1 MKKILSLIL
10 MLAMLMS
17 LMLIATPA
25 AYADGETADPA
36 EAAAVQSA
44 TPIIPAAEPVVFSVE
59 KHPTSETITAGGKA
73 IFMSYPKGEKS
84 YAVYWTFEDDKGNV
98 TEAENAPDR
107 FPGLIVEL
115 PDRQR
120 IRLRNVP
127 DSMNGLKVQAHFA
140 KADGETIHSDYA
152 YLWVEPNEAFAP
164 QQFVGTQPTQP
175 TAESPCVQQQ
185 PAVQPCPKIVI
196 TKHPIDEIYLRDG
209 QSSTFFTSYASNYAW
224 MTWEFKIGDYGDPFS
239 AEIAAR
245 DYGLYLEGINSE
257 KLWIR
262 NITWGINGW
271 YVRAVFYD
279 CNGCPTYSNWAF
291 MRLVECI
298 APKPCKPAC
307 PPPVCYDPCYDPY
320 WTPCAVAVAPV
331 CMVPETTVSYSHTE
345 IDTVAVETTFP
356 GVIYPG
362 FYP

>member
-44 TPIIPAAEPVVFSVE
+44 APIIPAAEPVVFSVE

-84 YAVYWTFEDDKGNV
+84 YAVYWTFEDDKGNI

-152 YLWVEPNEAFAP
+152 YLWVEPNDDFQP
-164 QQFVGTQPTQP
+164 QQFTGSQQAQPAP
-175 TAESPCVQQQ
+175 Q
-185 PAVQPCPKIVI
+185 PAVSVPRPYI
-196 TKHPIDEIYLRDG
+196 TKHPEDETLLYDG
-209 QSSTFFTSYASNYAW
+209 KYSTCFIAYAANCNSIS
-224 MTWEFKIGDYGDPFS
+224 WECKIGPYGTPFS
-239 AEIAAR
+239 AEEAIAT
-245 DYGLYLEGINSE
+245 YGAELFNIYTDTIE
-257 KLWIR
+257 IR
-262 NITWGINGW
+262 NLWRDRYDGW
-271 YVRAVFYD
+271 YFRAVFYGND
-279 CNGCPTYSNWAF
+279 GSIIYSNWAVMLF
-291 MRLVECI
+291 NGTPP
-298 APKPCKPAC
+298 APPKPAC
-307 PPPVCYDPCYDPY
+307 PPKPCYDPCWDPY